1 MRRDRYLPGWAVV
14 ASCLALLAA
23 ACGSGGT
30 DDESGDGG
38 GGGGGGGD
46 GVVFFGTGFH
56 AVEERDAIETEVLA
70 DYEGD
75 TDFVTVGTE
84 AELIDRMVAESETD
98 RGEVSLVNGIHGD
111 LVDLQSQDL
120 LMDLSDLADE
130 LADAGIPRE
139 LLDLGKLGTD
149 TQWYIPWLQASY
161 VVAAS
166 TEALDYL
173 PDGADVES
181 LTYDEYLEWA
191 RNTAEEAGSPRFG
204 FPAGEEGLMHRFL
217 QGYLVPSFSGGVV
230 TTFGDTAGWEYLA
243 DLWQHV
249 HPQSLTYEF
258 MQDPL
263 LNGEVLVAWDHT
275 ARLLTALESRPDDFV
290 VVPAPAGPEGRAYM
304 PVVQGMAIPR
314 TAPNPEGAMDLIRY
328 LLDPETQVVTQN
340 ATGFLPVVE
349 VGEDVELSPGAQLV
363 VDAVDQQR
371 QADDGLSVSLPVG
384 LGEQDEAFGDVFRN
398 TFERVAVNGEDAA
411 GALTQEAAN
420 LEELMQRTGAPCW
433 DPDPPSDG
441 EPCSV
446 GGG

>member
-1 MRRDRYLPGWAVV
+1 MRRDRYRPGWALV

-23 ACGSGGT
+23 ACGSGDT
-30 DDESGDGG
+30 DGASGDGDGDG
-38 GGGGGGGD
+38 GSGGGD

-56 AVEERDAIETEVLA
+56 AVEEREAIESEVLSGY
-70 DYEGD
+70 DGD

-111 LVDLQSQDL
+111 MVDLQSQGL
-120 LMDLSDLADE
+120 LTDLSDLADE

-161 VVAAS
+161 VVAAN
-166 TEALDYL
+166 TEALDHL
-173 PDGADVES
+173 PEGADVES
-181 LTYDEYLEWA
+181 LTYDEFLEWA
-191 RNTAEEAGSPRFG
+191 RNTEEAEGTPRFG

-230 TTFGDTAGWEYLA
+230 TTFGDTAAWEYVA
-243 DLWQHV
+243 ELWPSV

-263 LNGEVLVAWDHT
+263 LSGEVLVAWDHT

-290 VVPAPAGPEGRAYM
+290 VVPAPSGPEGRAYM
-304 PVVQGMAIPR
+304 PVVQGLAVPA
-314 TAPNPEGAMDLIRY
+314 TAPNAEGAADLVRY
-328 LLDPETQVVTQN
+328 LLGPEAQSVTQN

-349 VGEDVELSPGAQLV
+349 VGEGAELSPGVQHV
-363 VDAVDQQR
+363 VDAVAQQAE
-371 QADDGLSVSLPVG
+371 ADDSLLVSLPIG
-384 LGEQDEAFGDVFRN
+384 LGEQDEAFGDAFRN
-398 TFERVAVNGEDAA
+398 TFERVAVNGEDVA
-411 GALTQEAAN
+411 GAVSQEADS
-420 LEELMQRTGAPCW
+420 LDELMQSTGAPCW

-441 EPCSV
+441 EPCAV
-446 GGG
+446 GG

>member
-1 MRRDRYLPGWAVV
+1 MRRDRYLPGWAVIV
-14 ASCLALLAA
+14 SCLALLAA

-30 DDESGDGG
+30 DDSSGG

-56 AVEERDAIETEVLA
+56 AVEERDAIENEVLA

-75 TDFVTVGTE
+75 ARFVTVATE
-84 AELIDRMVAESETD
+84 GEMIDRVVAESEAD
-98 RGEVSLVNGIHGD
+98 RGEVSLLNGIHGD
-111 LVDLQSQDL
+111 MVDIQERDL
-120 LMDLSDLADE
+120 LTDLSDVADE

-139 LLDLGKLGTD
+139 LLDLGRLGTD

-166 TEALDYL
+166 EEALEHL
-173 PDGADVES
+173 PEGADVES

-191 RNTAEEAGSPRFG
+191 RNTEEAMGTPRFG
-204 FPAGEEGLMHRFL
+204 FPAGEEGLMNRFL
-217 QGYLVPSFSGGVV
+217 QGYLVPSYTGGVV
-230 TTFGDTAGWEYLA
+230 TTFGEPAGWEYLA
-243 DLWQHV
+243 ELWQHV
-249 HPQSLTYEF
+249 HPQSINYEF

-275 ARLLTALESRPDDFV
+275 ARLLAALDSRPDDFV
-290 VVPAPAGPEGRAYM
+290 VAPAPAGPEGRGYL
-304 PVVQGMAIPR
+304 PVVQALAIPR
-314 TAPNPEGAMDLIRY
+314 TAPNPEGARDLIRY
-328 LLDPETQVVTQN
+328 LLDPEIQVVTQN

-371 QADDGLSVSLPVG
+371 QADDALRVSLPVG
-384 LGEQDEAFGDVFRN
+384 LGEQDEAFSDVFRN
-398 TFERVAVNGEDAA
+398 AFERIAVNGQDPAT
-411 GALTQEAAN
+411 ALPQEVAN
-420 LEELMQRTGAPCW
+420 LDEILQRAGAPCW
-433 DPDPPSDG
+433 EPDPPSDG
-441 EPCSV
+441 EPCAA

>member
-14 ASCLALLAA
+14 LSCLALVAA

-30 DDESGDGG
+30 DDDESG

-56 AVEERDAIETEVLA
+56 AVEERDAIESEVLA

-75 TDFVTVGTE
+75 TEFVTVGTE
-84 AELIDRMVAESETD
+84 AEFIDRIAAESEAD

-111 LVDLQSQDL
+111 IVDLQSQDL

-173 PDGADVES
+173 PQGADVES
-181 LTYDEYLEWA
+181 LTYDQYLEWA
-191 RNTAEEAGSPRFG
+191 QNTAEEAGTPRFG

-217 QGYLVPSFSGGVV
+217 QGYLVPSFTGGVV
-230 TTFGDTAGWEYLA
+230 TTFGDPAPWQYMA
-243 DLWQHV
+243 DLWPSV

-275 ARLLTALESRPDDFV
+275 ARLLTALDSRPDDFV
-290 VVPAPAGPEGRAYM
+290 VVPAPSGPAGRAYM
-304 PVVQGMAIPR
+304 PVVQAMAIPK
-314 TAPNPEGAMDLIRY
+314 TSPNPEGAMDLIRY
-328 LLDPETQVVTQN
+328 LLEPETQGVTQN
-340 ATGFLPVVE
+340 ATGFLPVVDI
-349 VGEDVELSPGAQLV
+349 GEDVELSPGVQLV
-363 VDAVDQQR
+363 VDAVEQQT
-371 QADDGLSVSLPVG
+371 QADDSLLVSLPVG

-398 TFERVAVNGEDAA
+398 AFERVAVNGEDAA
-411 GALTQEAAN
+411 AAIAQEATN
-420 LEELMQRTGAPCW
+420 LGELMETTGAPCW
-433 DPDPPSDG
+433 EPDPPSDG
-441 EPCSV
+441 QPCAV

>member
-30 DDESGDGG
+30 DDESG
-38 GGGGGGGD
+38 GGGGGD
-46 GVVFFGTGFH
+46 GVVFFGTQFN
-56 AVEERDAIETEVLA
+56 AVEERDAIESEVLA
-70 DYEGD
+70 DYEGEA
-75 TDFVTVGTE
+75 DFVTVGTE
-84 AELIDRMVAESETD
+84 AEFIDRVAAESEAD
-98 RGEVSLVNGIHGD
+98 RGEVSLLHGIHGD
-111 LVDLQSQDL
+111 FADLQSQDL
-120 LMDLSDLADE
+120 LTDLSDVADE
-130 LADAGIPRE
+130 LADAGIPQE

-173 PDGADVES
+173 PEGADVEN

-191 RNTAEEAGSPRFG
+191 GNTAEAEGTPRFG

-243 DLWQHV
+243 ELWQHV
-249 HPQSLTYEF
+249 HPQSSTYEF

-263 LNGEVLVAWDHT
+263 LNGEVMVAWDHT

-290 VVPAPAGPEGRAYM
+290 VVPAPAGPEGRANM
-304 PVVQGMAIPR
+304 PVAAGLAIPR
-314 TAPNPEGAMDLIRY
+314 TAANPEGAEDLIRY
-328 LLDPETQVVTQN
+328 LLDPETQGVTQN
-340 ATGFLPVVE
+340 ATGFLPVVD
-349 VGEDVELSPGAQLV
+349 VGEGVELSPGVQLV
-363 VDAVDQQR
+363 VDAVEQQT
-371 QADDGLSVSLPVG
+371 QADDSLLVSLPMG

-398 TFERVAVNGEDAA
+398 AFERVAVNGEDAA
-411 GALTQEAAN
+411 GAIAQEAAN
-420 LEELMQRTGAPCW
+420 LDELMQSTGAPCW

-441 EPCSV
+441 QPCSV
-446 GGG
+446 GGS